1 VTSRE
6 DDGTVSA
13 DAKPAPPVDAL
24 RTMLSQL
31 SLQVL
36 ETEFAGVVGTTLS
49 AMYGHGVSPRK
60 ASTMVERVRR
70 DGQVRSTAALWV
82 VGVGADG
89 YRWSDEPR
97 RAGARAPLHP
107 RVPHGDRRG
116 DAHASRLLTPYSGA
130 KYTRFRT

>member
-1 VTSRE
+1 MTSRE

-13 DAKPAPPVDAL
+13 GAKPAPPVDAF

-36 ETEFAGVVGTTLS
+36 ETGFAGVVGTTLS
-49 AMYGHGVSPRK
+49 AMDGHGLSPRK
-60 ASTMVERVRR
+60 ASTMVERVGR

-89 YRWSDEPR
+89 YRASDEHAGLVLGR
-97 RAGARAPLHP
+97 RYIPAFPMATAEETHMP
-107 RVPHGDRRG
+107 
-116 DAHASRLLTPYSGA
+116 AA
-130 KYTRFRT
+130 